1 MRKIIAI
8 ALIATGVASCK
19 TVEKCEVSNHR
30 LMQMYKLGY
39 IDGAISELKAIGG
52 EYSSTFEQDS
62 AKVYEL
68 IKED

>member
-1 MRKIIAI
+1 MKKLIAI

-19 TVEKCEVSNHR
+19 TVKVCEDKEQ

-39 IDGAISELKAIGG
+39 LDGALSELRAY
-52 EYSSTFEQDS
+52 ETQYVDTFIQDS
-62 AKVYEL
+62 TKAYEL